1 MDELHAT
8 VASNLIR
15 LRTKAGLTQA
25 ELGQLIHYSDKSVS
39 KWERGE
45 SIPDVQVLKMLA
57 DYYQL
62 TVDDIIT
69 PYNESEPKL
78 YNKTAAA
85 VRSINTDAVIT
96 VSLLGVWT
104 MALSIFV
111 VLWLFGIILWQIFVL
126 AVPVSLIVYLVL
138 HSIWY
143 EGKYNYY
150 IISCLVASLFVLIYV
165 ICAQF
170 HPWQI
175 FLLLIPAEVIVFFS
189 FRVDNSKKSSQ
200 KH

>member
-15 LRTKAGLTQA
+15 LRTKSGLTQA

-45 SIPDVQVLKMLA
+45 SVPDVQVLKMLA
-57 DYYQL
+57 DHYHL
-62 TVDDIIT
+62 TVDDLIT
-69 PYNESEPKL
+69 PYNESKPVL
-78 YNKTAAA
+78 YNEP
-85 VRSINTDAVIT
+85 VSPIRSINTDAVIA

-104 MALSIFV
+104 MALLVFV
-111 VLWLFGIILWQIFVL
+111 VLWVLNIMLWQIFVL

-138 HSIWY
+138 HSIWN

-150 IISCLVASLFVLIYV
+150 IISGLVASIFVLIYV
-165 ICAQF
+165 ICAQY
-170 HPWQI
+170 HPWQM
-175 FLLLIPAEVIVFFS
+175 FLLLVPAEIIVFFS
-189 FRVDNSKKSSQ
+189 FRVKISGKVSG
-200 KH
+200 

>member
-15 LRTKAGLTQA
+15 LRTKSGLTQA

-45 SIPDVQVLKMLA
+45 SVPDVQVLKMLA
-57 DYYQL
+57 DHYHL
-62 TVDDIIT
+62 TVDDLIT
-69 PYNESEPKL
+69 PYNGSKPVL
-78 YNKTAAA
+78 YNEP
-85 VRSINTDAVIT
+85 VSPIRSINTDAVIA

-104 MALSIFV
+104 MALLVFV
-111 VLWLFGIILWQIFVL
+111 VLWVLNIMLWQIFVL

-138 HSIWY
+138 HSIWN

-150 IISCLVASLFVLIYV
+150 IISGLVASIFVLIYV
-165 ICAQF
+165 ICAQY
-170 HPWQI
+170 HPWQM
-175 FLLLIPAEVIVFFS
+175 FLLLVPAEIIVFFS
-189 FRVDNSKKSSQ
+189 FRVKISGKVSG
-200 KH
+200 